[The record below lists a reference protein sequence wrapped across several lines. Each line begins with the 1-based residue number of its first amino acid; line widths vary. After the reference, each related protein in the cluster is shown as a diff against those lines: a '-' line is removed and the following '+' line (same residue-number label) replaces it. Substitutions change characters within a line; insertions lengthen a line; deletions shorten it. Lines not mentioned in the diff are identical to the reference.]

1 MDQQKLSTRGLL
13 YGIGAY
19 AMWGLFPIY
28 WKLLIDILPS
38 EILVHRIIWSLVY
51 LVILLSL
58 RKGWE
63 SMRVVRRQPRTLG
76 ILIVAACLLAIN
88 WFTYIWGVNNG
99 FIVETS
105 LGYFINPL
113 VNVFLGVILLRERLR
128 TTQWVAVG
136 VAAAGVIYLA
146 IGYGSLPWIALTLA
160 FSFGFYGLLKKKQP
174 LAATESL
181 TGEMF
186 VLVLPALLFLA
197 SLFVRGEAQFGAAA
211 IPTNLLLVF
220 SGVVTATPLL
230 FFAAAAHQIPLSSLG
245 LLQYIAPT
253 LQFLIGVFLYH
264 EPFPATRL
272 IGFIIIWIAL
282 SIYMVDN
289 INHIRAKRRVGSQ
302 VSKPIG

>member
-1 MDQQKLSTRGLL
+1 MAEKMHGPMTTRKDDVPYDPRPLGR
-13 YGIGAY
+13 
-19 AMWGLFPIY
+19 P
-28 WKLLIDILPS
+28 PS
-38 EILVHRIIWSLVY
+38 R
-51 LVILLSL
+51 
-58 RKGWE
+58 G
-63 SMRVVRRQPRTLG
+63 
-76 ILIVAACLLAIN
+76 
-88 WFTYIWGVNNG
+88 
-99 FIVETS
+99 
-105 LGYFINPL
+105 
-113 VNVFLGVILLRERLR
+113 
-128 TTQWVAVG
+128 
-136 VAAAGVIYLA
+136 
-146 IGYGSLPWIALTLA
+146 
-160 FSFGFYGLLKKKQP
+160 
-174 LAATESL
+174 
-181 TGEMF
+181 
-186 VLVLPALLFLA
+186 LLFLA